1 MNFMPAKQI
10 IMKTIMVLTDFSKRA
25 EHAAEYAWQL
35 ALFLKA
41 DLLFYNAYHVPQEIA
56 VETAILPGIYGDY
69 SIPEEE
75 SKENLHSFTSRLK
88 EKFQTS
94 GQEREPFVLCKS
106 GEGNLVDNV
115 EMLLRQHN
123 VWLIVMGD
131 KSGESFFSHLIIGS
145 DSNRMVKRANR
156 PLLIIPEKAKFR
168 KLSRIIFASDSLKNS
183 ALDALDFLI
192 EVVCPFNAEIV
203 ITHVSPKH
211 ASPDEM
217 NQHLQSFN
225 KLRSVM
231 NYRKVTYIDLMESD
245 VSEALMKFAQ
255 VADSDM
261 IALVQ
266 KRSLFYEQ
274 LFQESNTRKMMNYHV
289 LPLLIF
295 PASLKAPALVSD
307 INN

>member
-1 MNFMPAKQI
+1 
-10 IMKTIMVLTDFSKRA
+10 MKTIMVLTDFSKRA

-41 DLLFYNAYHVPQEIA
+41 DLLFYNAYQVPQELAI
-56 VETAILPGIYGDY
+56 ETAILPGIYGDY
-69 SIPEEE
+69 SIIEEE
-75 SKENLHSFTSRLK
+75 SKENLQTLTRRLK
-88 EKFQTS
+88 EKFQAS
-94 GQEREPFVLCKS
+94 GQEQEPFVLCEN
-106 GEGNLVDNV
+106 GEGNLADNV
-115 EMLLRQHN
+115 EILLRQYN

-131 KSGESFFSHLIIGS
+131 KSGENFFSHLIIGS
-145 DSNRMVKRANR
+145 DSNRMVKKANR
-156 PLLIIPEKAKFR
+156 PMLIIPEKAQFR
-168 KLSRIIFASDSLKNS
+168 QLSRIIFASDSLNNS
-183 ALDALDFLI
+183 ALEALDFLI
-192 EVVCPFNAEIV
+192 DVVCPFNAEIV
-203 ITHVSPKH
+203 ITHVFPQH

-217 NQHLQSFN
+217 SQRLQSLD
-225 KLRSVM
+225 KIRSVI

-245 VSEALMKFAQ
+245 VSEALVKFAQ

-295 PASLKAPALVSD
+295 PAGF
-307 INN
+307 